1 MVWAFLID
9 RKQCEK
15 AIAKPGLLDLIFGT
29 HEIGFEFDNNPPHQV
44 RNGKFAQ
51 FSLFLT
57 AELQKIDF
65 KLQAPF
71 DFA

>member
-1 MVWAFLID
+1 MHKF
-9 RKQCEK
+9 REF
-15 AIAKPGLLDLIFGT
+15 KPKFKP
-29 HEIGFEFDNNPPHQV
+29 NPPHQV